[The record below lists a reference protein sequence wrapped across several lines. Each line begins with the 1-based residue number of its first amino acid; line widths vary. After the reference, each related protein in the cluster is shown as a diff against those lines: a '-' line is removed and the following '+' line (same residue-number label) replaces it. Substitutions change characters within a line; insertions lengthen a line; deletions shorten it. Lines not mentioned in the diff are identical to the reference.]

1 MVGAT
6 SSAGKSTVAAA
17 LCRSWVRAG
26 RDVAPFKAQNM
37 SNHSAVTA
45 DGGEVGRSQAMQALA
60 ARVELDRRM
69 NPILLKPS
77 RGLSHVVVLGQE
89 QPGGPA
95 EPDAYGETARSL
107 RPVVLEALDSLR
119 TDHDWLVAEGAGGA
133 AEINLFD
140 RDLVNLPLAAAAGI
154 PAILVVDIDRG
165 GAFAAAH
172 GTVDLLPPHLRAPLV
187 GIVFNQMRGDT
198 SLLDSGIAEL
208 ERRTGLPV
216 LGVLPHLGPRPS
228 LGAEDSLDVTS
239 GLVSQ
244 SRSPRPVR
252 VAAVRLPHLANA
264 SDLDPL
270 LVEPDVEMRWA
281 DRPEDL
287 DDVDLIIIPGSRATV
302 HDLAWLRETG
312 FADRIARSPSSFVLG
327 LCAGYQMLGTLLHDE
342 LESGAGTVPG
352 LGMLATQ
359 TRFESPKVVCRSSG
373 SWDGHAV
380 AGYQIRWGRPVFS
393 STPWL
398 EIDGEPEGAVDPWGR
413 VRGTSVH
420 GILDQDAARHAFLDQ
435 IAASRGRNF
444 VGTSRPYAAVVDQ
457 HLDELADWVEAHLD
471 TEHLAALASAATRP
485 GCGPG
490 WSQPAALSVEDGPA
504 T

>member
-17 LCRSWVRAG
+17 LCRSWTRAG

-37 SNHSAVTA
+37 SNHSAVTV

-77 RGLSHVVVLGQE
+77 RGRSHVVVLGDE

-95 EPDAYGETARSL
+95 EPHAYGDTARSL

-119 TDHDWLVAEGAGGA
+119 TDHAWLVAEGAGGA

-187 GIVFNQMRGDT
+187 GIVFNQMRGDA
-198 SLLDSGIAEL
+198 SLLDSGLAEL
-208 ERRTGLPV
+208 ERRTHLPV
-216 LGVLPHLGPRPS
+216 LGVLPHLGARPR

-239 GLVSQ
+239 GPVAQ

-252 VAAVRLPHLANA
+252 VVAVRLPHLANA

-270 LVEPDVEMRWA
+270 LTEPDVEVRWA

-287 DDVDLIIIPGSRATV
+287 DVADLIIIPGSRATV

-312 FADRIARSPSSFVLG
+312 FADRIARSTSSFVLG
-327 LCAGYQMLGTLLHDE
+327 LCAGYQMLGTLLHDD
-342 LESGAGTVPG
+342 LESGVGTVPG
-352 LGMLATQ
+352 LGMLDIQ
-359 TRFESPKVVCRSSG
+359 TRFEAPKVVCRSGG
-373 SWDGHAV
+373 SWGGHPV
-380 AGYQIRWGRPVFS
+380 DGYQIRWGRPVFS
-393 STPWL
+393 SSPWL
-398 EIDGEPEGAVDPWGR
+398 EIDGEPEGAVDPSGR

-420 GILDQDAARHAFLDQ
+420 SILDRDAARHAFLGEV
-435 IAASRGRNF
+435 ATARRRNF
-444 VGTSRPYAAVVDQ
+444 VGSSRSYAEAVDQ
-457 HLDELADWVEAHLD
+457 HLDELADWAEAHLD
-471 TEHLAALASAATRP
+471 TEQLAALASAASPP
-485 GCGPG
+485 GHGPG
-490 WSQPAALSVEDGPA
+490 WWPASTPEVEDGPA
-504 T
+504 A